1 MAPDPAVVSTLM
13 RAKLG
18 AGLAVATAVSLLTFG
33 APGADAQ
40 LVEAPP
46 SPSSTTTTTVP
57 PTTVGPTTTQTP
69 TTTTEAPTT
78 TVEPT
83 TTAVPTT
90 TTIPA
95 FPGAVSDDDSVDIS
109 QLSVPGRG
117 TIFQTQPLPPPPTTT
132 TTTTTLPDP
141 TILPANSGTGR
152 RAVYSKSAQRVW
164 AVESDGTV
172 VKTHRVSGKLLWC
185 DPRVGT
191 YEVWS
196 RSRHTYSINN
206 PTIKWGYMVRFTKG
220 CNGGN
225 IGFHEIPTQY
235 GSLVQ
240 SIAQLGQPLSGG
252 CVRQAQ
258 PDAIWMWNWAQI
270 GTKVVVLP

>member
-1 MAPDPAVVSTLM
+1 M
-13 RAKLG
+13 RARLG
-18 AGLAVATAVSLLTFG
+18 SGLALATACSLLAFG

-40 LVEAPP
+40 QLESPPSSEAPTT
-46 SPSSTTTTTVP
+46 SSSTTTTT
-57 PTTVGPTTTQTP
+57 PTTTVPDAP
-69 TTTTEAPTT
+69 TTTTES
-78 TVEPT
+78 
-83 TTAVPTT
+83 TT
-90 TTIPA
+90 TTTESTTTTTTTLPP
-95 FPGAVSDDDSVDIS
+95 FPGAVTDNDTVDIS
-109 QLSVPGRG
+109 NLSVPDRG
-117 TIFQTQPLPPPPTTT
+117 TIFQTRPLPPPPTTTTTT

-141 TILPANSGTGR
+141 TILPFNSGAGR

-164 AVESDGTV
+164 AVEADGTV
-172 VKTHRVSGKLLWC
+172 AKTHRVSGKLLWC

-196 RSRHTYSINN
+196 RSRHTYAIQN
-206 PTIKWGYMVRFTKG
+206 PTIKWGYMIRFTKG

-225 IGFHEIPTQY
+225 IGFHEIPNQH
-235 GSLVQ
+235 GRAVQ

-258 PDAIWMWNWAQI
+258 PDAIWMWSWAQI